1 MAFFFF
7 FFFFGLPCGLG
18 VGDAD
23 DSDRLLW
30 ERTFADHLCIGFVMG
45 AEEEDALSESGGC
58 VACSNWLD
66 DEAIISSGKVEVK
79 VGIGFLLLP
88 LAFEMARQ

>member
-23 DSDRLLW
+23 DSDRLLS
-30 ERTFADHLCIGFVMG
+30 ETTFADRLRVGFAMG
-45 AEEEDALSESGGC
+45 AEEEDALSG
-58 VACSNWLD
+58 SNWLD
-66 DEAIISSGKVEVK
+66 DEAIVRSGEVGVK
-79 VGIGFLLLP
+79 VGIQFLLLP
-88 LAFEMARQ
+88 LAFEMARR